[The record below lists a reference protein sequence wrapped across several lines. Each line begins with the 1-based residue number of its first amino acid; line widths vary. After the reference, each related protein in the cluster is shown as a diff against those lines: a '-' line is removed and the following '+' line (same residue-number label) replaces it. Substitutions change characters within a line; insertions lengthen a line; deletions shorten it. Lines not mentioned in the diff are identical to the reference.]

1 MIMVHQRQR
10 QEDGQTNDL
19 SSSCGKNK
27 YINDSTQSQYPNCSS
42 HFVVGQDPYNCVLP
56 RLIPCVVLM
65 ETLCQTASR
74 SV

>member
-1 MIMVHQRQR
+1 MIMVRQSQR

-42 HFVVGQDPYNCVLP
+42 HL
-56 RLIPCVVLM
+56 
-65 ETLCQTASR
+65 
-74 SV
+74 